1 MTNLGNPNLGWEK
14 TKQLDLGV
22 DFSFLNNRI
31 TLTYDYYKKITD
43 NLLYSLSVP
52 RESGFSTITGNVG
65 KIKFWGH
72 EISINS
78 HNLVGAFKW
87 DTNFNIAF
95 SDNRVLALSGMS
107 DYMLA
112 STGIV
117 QTITKVG
124 GRIGQFYGMVQ
135 EGVYVDQADYDISPK
150 AVDSEVVTIKFLNS
164 NRQCNSVEFI
174 VS

>member
-1 MTNLGNPNLGWEK
+1 MKL
-14 TKQLDLGV
+14 V
-22 DFSFLNNRI
+22 
-31 TLTYDYYKKITD
+31 LTHD
-43 NLLYSLSVP
+43 
-52 RESGFSTITGNVG
+52 
-65 KIKFWGH
+65 
-72 EISINS
+72 
-78 HNLVGAFKW
+78 NLVGAFKW

-135 EGVYVDQADYDISPK
+135 EGVYVDQADYDSSPK
-150 AVDSEVVTIKFLNS
+150 GLLDSRS
-164 NRQCNSVEFI
+164 WYY
-174 VS
+174 